1 MSCSQPV
8 HIVVVN
14 IRNCEISVVFKKYFR
29 LNHLS
34 KRFFFLT
41 CFLDSWRDIKYKY
54 IKTSHSGVLFH
65 DSSRDQISRASPL
78 TQVRTQSNESSKVS
92 VLNLFFFFICKISL
106 NCVVHFKAQNT
117 FGIVSGNS
125 WRKTM
130 NLNSIRGEEIL
141 LFSWVILIN

>member
-92 VLNLFFFFICKISL
+92 VLNFFFYLFAKYHWIALCILKHKIPL
-106 NCVVHFKAQNT
+106 GLFLVIPDARQW
-117 FGIVSGNS
+117 I
-125 WRKTM
+125 W
-130 NLNSIRGEEIL
+130 IL
-141 LFSWVILIN
+141 LEERKSCCSLG